1 MRSINLLIK
10 SPEIQ
15 NSIDNKNIDGL
26 YGTFSPFISEQADE
40 NNKLT
45 DPN

>member
-15 NSIDNKNIDGL
+15 AAIDHKNIDGL
-26 YGTFSPFISEQADE
+26 YGTFSPFITEQSNE
-40 NNKLT
+40 N
-45 DPN
+45 